1 MRENKT
7 KIGMSKSTPPIS
19 IRRRNSSIELY
30 RIIATFAV
38 IIVHFNGWFV
48 GSLPESFDVHHLS
61 SFRIGQTIIEAAT
74 CICVNM
80 FLIISGYFG
89 LRLKWES
96 VIKICLLL
104 LFIYIP
110 FYLFTAVYKSE
121 FEIRTLIRNFFVITK
136 SGYFIQCYLMLI
148 FLSPALNSFIDKYER
163 KLLLKWTIVFLS
175 IEFWFGGIM
184 KVEALGFNKGYS
196 VIHFVLM
203 YMIARCL
210 FLYKTELTRLRWW
223 TWGLG
228 YLICTVVIS
237 LMYIAGVKY
246 CWDYSNPVVVAS
258 SICSF
263 IPFIYYNYENKIIN
277 WIAKSTLA
285 VYIIQC
291 TDPVYSFI
299 VKLDNSMLEANP
311 YFIYLLESLLVIVV
325 LFFLCILYDKLCGIA
340 IKPLSKCILQYIN
353 SKSEKIIVN
362 EHKQ

>member
-1 MRENKT
+1 MQSA
-7 KIGMSKSTPPIS
+7 ITPPIS
-19 IRRRNSSIELY
+19 GRNRNSSIELY

-38 IIVHFNGWFV
+38 LIVHFNGWFV
-48 GSLPESFDVHHLS
+48 GGMPESFDMRHLS
-61 SFRIGQTIIEAAT
+61 NFRIGQTIIEAAT
-74 CICVNM
+74 VICVNM

-110 FYLFTAVYKSE
+110 FYLFTAAYKSE

-148 FLSPALNSFIDKYER
+148 FLSPALNSFIDKYGK

-175 IEFWFGGIM
+175 IEVWFGCIM

-210 FLYKTELTRLRWW
+210 FLYNNELMKARCWLWVA
-223 TWGLG
+223 G
-228 YLICTVVIS
+228 YLVGTTVIS
-237 LMYIAGVKY
+237 LMYIVGVKF
-246 CWDYSNPVVVAS
+246 CWDYSNPVVIFS

-263 IPFIYYNYENKIIN
+263 MPFVYYNYENKIIN

-285 VYIIQC
+285 VYVIQC
-291 TDPVYSFI
+291 TNPVYSTI
-299 VKLDNSMLEANP
+299 VKIDCFLLEAKP
-311 YFIYLLESLLVIVV
+311 YSVYLLESLLVIVV
-325 LFFLCILYDKLCGIA
+325 LFLLCILYDKLCGVA
-340 IKPLSKCILQYIN
+340 IKPLSEIILQFIN
-353 SKSEKIIVN
+353 SKNTKIAN
-362 EHKQ
+362 EWK